1 MRRAEYLPYCRPAV
15 DAGDIRAVADTLE
28 RGWLTTGPIVKR
40 FEEAFAQVSGAKHAV
55 ALNSATAGLHL
66 GLLALG
72 VGPGDEVVLPALSF
86 VAGANCVL
94 QVGAE
99 PVFCDVDAHTLCL
112 TPETID
118 PVCTTRTKAIMT
130 MDYAGRPAASAPIAA
145 YARSRGLRVLEDA
158 ALAIGMH
165 DDGAWAGARADA
177 AVFSFYA
184 TKNVTSAEGGM
195 LVTNDDAIAD
205 RVRTLALHGM
215 DKDAWRRYERGG
227 AWRYDVV
234 ERGYKYNMPDMAA
247 ALGLA
252 QLGRLDEM
260 QRRRETL
267 AARFI
272 EGLRDVPG
280 VTPGALGSMGP
291 RDRHSW
297 CVFPVLVD
305 EAAAGVSRDELIERL
320 RACNIGTSVH
330 YIPSHLFTAYRKRR
344 TAPLPVTEREWLKLI
359 SLPLYP
365 GMTDADADDV
375 LCALRESVQA
385 AAGPAATRP
394 ATPL

>member
-1 MRRAEYLPYCRPAV
+1 MKRAEYLPYCRPAV
-15 DAGDIRAVADTLE
+15 DAEDIRAVVDTLE

-40 FEEAFAQVSGAKHAV
+40 FEAEFAAACGVKHAI

-66 GLLALG
+66 GLIALG

-94 QVGAE
+94 QVGGE
-99 PVFCDVDAHTLCL
+99 PVFCDVDPQTLCL

-118 PVCTTRTKAIMT
+118 RVVTPRTKAIMS
-130 MDYAGRPAASAPIAA
+130 MDYAGRPAAAGPIAA

-165 DDGAWAGARADA
+165 DDGQWPGTRADA

-195 LVTNDDAIAD
+195 LVTGDDAIAD
-205 RVRTLALHGM
+205 RVRSLALHGM
-215 DKDAWRRYERGG
+215 DKDAWRRYEHGG
-227 AWRYDVV
+227 AWRYDVL

-247 ALGLA
+247 ALGLS
-252 QLGRLDEM
+252 QLRRLEEM
-260 QRRRETL
+260 QRRREAL
-267 AARFI
+267 AERFI
-272 EGLRDVPG
+272 RGLHG
-280 VTPGALGSMGP
+280 VRGVEPAALGLMRPG
-291 RDRHSW
+291 DRHSW

-305 EAAAGVSRDELIERL
+305 EAAAGISRDDLIEAL

-330 YIPSHLFTAYRKRR
+330 YIPSHLFTAYRNRAN
-344 TAPLPVTEREWLKLI
+344 APLPVTESEWRKLI

-365 GMTDADADDV
+365 GMSDADADDV
-375 LCALRESVQA
+375 LQALHECVPA
-385 AAGPAATRP
+385 TAGPTATGP
-394 ATPL
+394 AVPL